1 MLLHA
6 DKRWCCTPQTGCLAD
21 EPPLMNPKYANLS
34 KPLGAPLAD
43 AALSAG
49 VWSRTFAHGA
59 VARWYTA
66 AGTGTMQWPGDPMP
80 PIPVTPPPQPPPHNL
95 PVGGKMRIRY
105 CCLISFSQNT
115 VVFFCVYF
123 WFLFFSI
130 N

>member
-1 MLLHA
+1 
-6 DKRWCCTPQTGCLAD
+6 
-21 EPPLMNPKYANLS
+21 MNPKYANLS

-49 VWSRTFAHGA
+49 VWSRAFAHGA

-95 PVGGKMRIRY
+95 PVGGKH
-105 CCLISFSQNT
+105 
-115 VVFFCVYF
+115 VP
-123 WFLFFSI
+123 
-130 N
+130 